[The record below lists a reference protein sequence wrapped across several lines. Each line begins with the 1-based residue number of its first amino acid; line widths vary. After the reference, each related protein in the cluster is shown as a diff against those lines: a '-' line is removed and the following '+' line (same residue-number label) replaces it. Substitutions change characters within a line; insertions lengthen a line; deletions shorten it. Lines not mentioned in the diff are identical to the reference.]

1 MHTYQMGYEVLSA
14 VDHYGNELNTETKR
28 KLMQRCIMAPRFLR
42 EMLEGDACTIC
53 GMMELPQTGKY
64 RVDVIDVWEMTR
76 KNVLEEVNGSVQ
88 VPLPGKTGM
97 AVLAVKTGE

>member
-1 MHTYQMGYEVLSA
+1 MCRITEPEFEHMREFMSQPVLHHGDQ
-14 VDHYGNELNTETKR
+14 V
-28 KLMQRCIMAPRFLR
+28 FLAY
-42 EMLEGDACTIC
+42 LGDACTIC

-76 KNVLEEVNGSVQ
+76 KTVLEEVNGSVQ